1 MALTS
6 PRFSANDRLRKA
18 SENAPPL
25 KQGERNQAVAI
36 LQMALVDLGL
46 AMPNSTSQGRALPDG
61 IFGPETANRVR
72 SFQAANGLVTDAI
85 VGRLTLAALER
96 AIIAQSGLN
105 RSAEAAKARSH
116 SAAVR

>member
-18 SENAPPL
+18 SENTPPV
-25 KQGERNQAVAI
+25 KQGDRGEAVAI
-36 LQMALVDLGL
+36 LQMALLDLGM
-46 AMPNSTSQGRALPDG
+46 AMPNSTNQGRTLPDG

-72 SFQAANGLVTDAI
+72 SFQIANGLVSDAI

-96 AIIAQSGLN
+96 AIIAQSALN
-105 RSAEAAKARSH
+105 RSADAGKARAH
-116 SAAVR
+116 RAAVG